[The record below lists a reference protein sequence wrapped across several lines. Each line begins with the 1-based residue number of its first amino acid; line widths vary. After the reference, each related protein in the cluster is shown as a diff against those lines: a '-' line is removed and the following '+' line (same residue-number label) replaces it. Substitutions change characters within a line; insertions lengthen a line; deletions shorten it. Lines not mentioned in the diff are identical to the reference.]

1 MNPRHLLMGVVLAGA
16 AALVLFGDN
25 SPSGDVAEPAERR
38 VPKVA
43 TAAATSGAAG
53 SAAATTATTAAAATS
68 AAAAPSPRG
77 KAQTRSTT
85 VADTAILRLLPRA
98 ELLGKSGDASFA
110 GNEGLFGSRNWTPP
124 PPPPAAP
131 PPPPPPMAPPLPYTF
146 IGKALADGAWEVFLA
161 RGADRTFIVRNQ
173 MVIDGAYRVDS
184 IAPPMMKLTYLPL
197 NQAQQLNIGV
207 PD

>member
-43 TAAATSGAAG
+43 TAAAPGVASTVATA
-53 SAAATTATTAAAATS
+53 SAAPV
-68 AAAAPSPRG
+68 AAPSPRG
-77 KAQTRSTT
+77 KAQART
-85 VADTAILRLLPRA
+85 VTDTAILRLLPRA

-131 PPPPPPMAPPLPYTF
+131 PPPPPPVAPPLPYTF

-173 MVIDGAYRVDS
+173 MVIDGAYRIDS